1 MGRAALALAPSSP
14 KNLVAIAEL
23 ANDKSGLFISEDG
36 GETWKA
42 QSSTMNV
49 VSRPFY
55 FACVLIDPKD
65 PLRVYRPGFMFSYST
80 DGGYSFTDAN
90 NEGGWVHSDHHAL
103 WINPQST
110 NEHWLGTDGGVYV
123 SLDRGA
129 SWNFKGNLPV
139 GQFYHVAVDNKDP
152 YRIFGGLQDNG
163 SWVAP
168 SAASGGVTNGDWK
181 AIFTGDGFW
190 VVPDLTDPNICY
202 AEYQGGNMG
211 RVNLTNTKQVMIQPQ
226 KAPGEEKL
234 RWNWNTPIHVGPSS
248 KALYAGAQFLF
259 RSTDKGRNWTKIS
272 PDLTTNDK
280 SKQNQEESGGLSAD
294 NTSAENHCTIFNI
307 AESPLDSNIIWV
319 GTDDGN
325 LQLTTDGGKTWTN
338 LANNY
343 KTAGIPAQTWISSI
357 EPSRFDKNLVYA
369 TFDNHMYGD
378 MKTYAA
384 KSTDM
389 GKTWTLFKSNE
400 PFTGFAHKIKE
411 DLVNKDLLFLGTEA
425 GLFATI
431 TGGEEWFRMK
441 NNIPWY
447 ALVRDIQIQPQT
459 NDLVIATHGRGIIV
473 VDDISPMRS
482 MTKEIAASDVIL
494 FENKPIILED
504 MKFGDGGFPATNGYT
519 APNPPV
525 IPPIKYYLKERLMIG
540 DIKMEILDSTGKL
553 VKTIPA
559 TKRKGLNK
567 LTWDLRM
574 QPPKIASGSK
584 KLDYAMFAA
593 PMVLPG
599 TYTVKLT
606 VAGKEYTKPLI
617 LIHNQK
623 GELTPE
629 ERKAQY
635 DAAMQL
641 YKMNEDLAAL
651 ADTINKT
658 QKLLADN
665 KYKLQSEKS
674 KKLVDDYNHKLE
686 ELRASLMATK
696 QTSVFADEKRLKEE
710 MNELY
715 TALVYSEAAPSNLQ
729 LQSIANFQG
738 EIKKSESKS
747 QAIMQQYNKAV
758 MDAFK
763 KENIDTSKPKGVPS
777 TAGAGGG

>member
-1 MGRAALALAPSSP
+1 LHSAPSSP

-23 ANDKSGLFISEDG
+23 ANDKSGLFITSDG
-36 GETWKA
+36 GESWKA

-55 FACVLIDPKD
+55 FACVQIDPKD
-65 PLRVYRPGFMFSYST
+65 PLRVYRPGFIFSYST

-103 WINPQST
+103 WINPQNTS
-110 NEHWLGTDGGVYV
+110 ELWLGTDGGVYV
-123 SLDRGA
+123 SLDKGA
-129 SWNFKGNLPV
+129 SWAFKGNLPV
-139 GQFYHVAVDNKDP
+139 GQFYHVAVDNKEP
-152 YRIFGGLQDNG
+152 YRIYGGLQDNG

-168 SAASGGVTNGDWK
+168 SAGPGGLTNGDWK

-202 AEYQGGNMG
+202 AEFQGGNMG

-226 KAPGEEKL
+226 KAPGDEKL

-248 KALYAGAQFLF
+248 KALYAGAQYLF

-280 SKQNQEESGGLSAD
+280 AKQNQEASGGVSAD

-307 AESPLDSNIIWV
+307 SESPLDSNIIWV

-325 LQLTTDGGKTWTN
+325 LQLTINGGKTWTN
-338 LANNY
+338 LSINY
-343 KTAGIPAQTWISSI
+343 KAAGIPAQTWISSI
-357 EPSRFDKNLVYA
+357 EPCHFDKNVVYA

-378 MKTYAA
+378 LKTYVA

-389 GKTWTLFKSNE
+389 GKTWILFKSNE
-400 PFTGFAHKIKE
+400 TFTGFAHKIKE
-411 DLVNKDLLFLGTEA
+411 DLVNKDLLFLGTET

-431 TGGEEWFRMK
+431 NGGEDWFRMK

-482 MTKEIAASDVIL
+482 MTKEIAASNVIL
-494 FENKPIILED
+494 FDNNPIILED
-504 MKFGDGGFPATNGYT
+504 AKFGNGGFPSTNGYT
-519 APNPPV
+519 APNPPA

-540 DIKMEILDSTGKL
+540 DITLEILDSSGKL
-553 VKTIPA
+553 VKRIPA

-574 QPPKIASGSK
+574 QPPKIAAGSK
-584 KLDYAMFAA
+584 KMDYAMFAA

-606 VAGKEYTKPLI
+606 VAGKEYTKPLV
-617 LIHNQK
+617 LVHNQK
-623 GELTPE
+623 GELTME

-641 YKMNEDLAAL
+641 YNMNEQLAAL

-658 QKLLADN
+658 QKLLTEN

-674 KKLVDDYNHKLE
+674 KKLVDDYNAKLE
-686 ELRASLMATK
+686 ELRATLMATR
-696 QTSVFADEKRLKEE
+696 QASVFADEKRLKEE

-729 LQSIANFQG
+729 LQNITNFQG
-738 EIKKSESKS
+738 EINKSEGKN
-747 QAIMQQYNKAV
+747 QAIMKQYNKAV

-763 KENIDTSKPKGVPS
+763 KENIDTSLPKGKPS
-777 TAGAGGG
+777 NAGAGGG